1 MRAVSV
7 CVILIFALGFT
18 ESNAEDFAIRGYGGT
33 TCAQF
38 GQVYRD
44 NLAIEEPYYSWAL
57 GFMSGLNFAQ
67 KPGDLHKMR
76 KLDGDPDEQK
86 GLLRRYCATN
96 PLKNYMDAV
105 TALYLGMPRF

>member
-1 MRAVSV
+1 
-7 CVILIFALGFT
+7 
-18 ESNAEDFAIRGYGGT
+18 
-33 TCAQF
+33 
-38 GQVYRD
+38 
-44 NLAIEEPYYSWAL
+44 
-57 GFMSGLNFAQ
+57 MSGLNFAQ